1 MAHNQTTGVSMINP
15 LGGSS
20 SDATGLGLA
29 KAINVTN
36 DAAALNLT
44 EEPGPINEK
53 SSDDSQAENQFVF
66 KND

>member
-1 MAHNQTTGVSMINP
+1 MINP

-36 DAAALNLT
+36 DAPALNLT
-44 EEPGPINEK
+44 EDATGAINDN
-53 SSDDSQAENQFVF
+53 SSDNSGTENQFVF

>member
-1 MAHNQTTGVSMINP
+1 MINP

-29 KAINVTN
+29 KAINATN
-36 DAAALNLT
+36 DGAALNLT
-44 EEPGPINEK
+44 AEAGPINEK
-53 SSDDSQAENQFVF
+53 TSDDSHAENQFVF